1 MVQTVGVNDKGYRV
15 GQWNQCSKYSD
26 REVEL
31 VRLLRDQGLFYRQI
45 AEKMEMSYHTVLRIC
60 RHERR
65 AEMPTRFKKVE
76 A

>member
-1 MVQTVGVNDKGYRV
+1 MVKTVGVNERGYRV
-15 GQWNQCSKYSD
+15 GQWNQFARFSD
-26 REVEL
+26 RVVEQ
-31 VRLLRDQGLFYRQI
+31 VRLLRDGGMTYPAI
-45 AEKMEMSYHTVLRIC
+45 AEKMEMSIHTVGRVC